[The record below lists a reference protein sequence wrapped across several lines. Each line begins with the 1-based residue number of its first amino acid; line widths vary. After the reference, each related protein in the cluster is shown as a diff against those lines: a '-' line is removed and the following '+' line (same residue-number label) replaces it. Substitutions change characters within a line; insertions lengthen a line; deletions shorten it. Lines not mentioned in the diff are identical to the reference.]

1 MINMVYLL
9 AYINDVAL
17 KGCVRDFNF
26 WLAVLEMN
34 WKPSICWQHYNS
46 LGRQPKN
53 FGRHLKVTPG
63 GFQGGSKTVPMQEQN
78 FKDIT
83 LGMLLQVTYQSYVLP
98 RP

>member
-1 MINMVYLL
+1 
-9 AYINDVAL
+9 
-17 KGCVRDFNF
+17 
-26 WLAVLEMN
+26 
-34 WKPSICWQHYNS
+34 
-46 LGRQPKN
+46 
-53 FGRHLKVTPG
+53 VTPG